1 MTGLDVDAVIFD
13 VGGVFVVPSPTV
25 VRGRFDDLA
34 DVADL
39 ADDAFVA
46 AHYHG
51 IAAYDR
57 SEDPPERWPAYLEA
71 YLVAIGLT
79 PDDEVRRRAVELWRT
94 PSTELWTHVVAHHVV
109 ALREIATRADVRLGI
124 ISNSDGTIEQ
134 VLAERS
140 IAQVGAGPGVE
151 VEVIVDS
158 HLVGVAKPDPTIF
171 PFALDAMGLPPQRCA
186 YVGDSYRNDVE
197 GAAAAGL
204 TPVHVDPH
212 GLGPPGDHRRVSGVG
227 DLLDHLPRR

>member
-1 MTGLDVDAVIFD
+1 MTELDVDAVIFD
-13 VGGVFVVPSPTV
+13 VGGVFVVPSPAV
-25 VRGRFDDLA
+25 VRGHFDDLA
-34 DVADL
+34 GVAS
-39 ADDAFVA
+39 ATDDAFVA

-79 PDDEVRRRAVELWRT
+79 PDDEIRRRAVDLWRT
-94 PSTELWTHVVAHHVV
+94 PSIELWTHVVAHHVA
-109 ALREIATRADVRLGI
+109 ALREIAAQTDVRLGI

-134 VLAERS
+134 MLADRS

-158 HLVGVAKPDPTIF
+158 HVVGVAKPDPTIF
-171 PFALDAMGLPPQRCA
+171 PFALDAMALAPHRCA

-212 GLGPPGDHRRVSGVG
+212 GLGPPGDHRRVGGVG